1 MPGRDQLSDLGSPS
15 RERNRDVVTDDGH
28 VQVGESP
35 AQLAKQELNGNVV
48 LRIRPSYTSP
58 ESDIPPR
65 FQRVVLRPAAGD
77 PTREVAIQQTEAPR
91 AANKVASNIFRYDR
105 ILPEECTQVDAYN
118 ASAKSATDKFLKGFN
133 VTILA

>member
-1 MPGRDQLSDLGSPS
+1 
-15 RERNRDVVTDDGH
+15 VV
-28 VQVGESP
+28 S
-35 AQLAKQELNGNVV
+35 V
-48 LRIRPSYTSP
+48 LRIRPSYTPP

-91 AANKVASNIFRYDR
+91 STHKAKSSIFRYDR
-105 ILPEECTQVDAYN
+105 ILPEECTQVEAYG
-118 ASAKSATDKFLKGFN
+118 ASAKSAMDKFLKGFN